1 MSKSGPPQVSTT
13 TSNNTPPAYV
23 QAAQQNLLNTGQN
36 LAAPFTQDAP
46 AFGVAGFNPDQTA
59 AFDLARYGAQSA
71 YTTPRPIAAP
81 DFSPNLR
88 FAPDATETSA
98 MFAGPSA
105 TAAYAPANPAT
116 LGTATASLAGPS
128 SQASALLS
136 GPASQATSRDAI
148 AAQTDPNAYKQFLN
162 PYTQDVVDTSNAELR
177 RQHGI
182 TQADISAKMASGA
195 AFGGS
200 REGVRAG
207 EADRA
212 FLDKSGSM
220 TAQLMSQGYDKAV
233 AQAMAD
239 TQLRQQAGLQ
249 NSQLGTSVN
258 LDNAR
263 RSDAVNALNS
273 QLGTNV
279 NLNNAQRSDAVNA
292 LNAQLGTQT
301 SQFNAGQSND
311 LSELNAQLATNVNLN
326 NAQRA
331 DAVNLANSALG
342 TNTNINNATR
352 TDAANLSEA
361 QRQDTRD
368 QFSATLQNQI
378 PQLNNQL
385 LNDEQRRQMTALQAL
400 LGTGGLQQQ
409 TAQQSLNLPADW
421 LQRLQQITPTTTGSL
436 SQGQTS
442 TPTQTNVLGAGVGL
456 ATALP
461 GLITALG
468 IGSDEREKVDVKKLG
483 KENGIEMAAYRYKG
497 DPKTYPKVV
506 GPASAQQV
514 ERARPGSTRKVGGM
528 HVITTDALRKMMGS

>member
-1 MSKSGPPQVSTT
+1 MKSGPAQTATT

-36 LAAPFTQDAP
+36 LASPFTSDAP
-46 AFGVAGFNPDQTA
+46 AFGVAGFNPDQETA
-59 AFDLARYGAQSA
+59 FGMARNSAQTASTA
-71 YTTPRPIAAP
+71 QPITAEMPRIRIEAP
-81 DFSPNLR
+81 TATAQQAGPSTGYNALL
-88 FAPDATETSA
+88 APDATQAQT
-98 MFAGPSA
+98 MFAGPSS
-105 TAAYAPANPAT
+105 
-116 LGTATASLAGPS
+116 TATA
-128 SQASALLS
+128 QQV
-136 GPASQATSRDAI
+136 GPASQAQAQYAT
-148 AAQTDPNAYKQFLN
+148 AAQTDPNAYKSFLN

-249 NSQLGTSVN
+249 NSQLGTQT
-258 LDNAR
+258 
-263 RSDAVNALNS
+263 S
-273 QLGTNV
+273 QFNTNQE
-279 NLNNAQRSDAVNA
+279 NDIAK
-292 LNAQLGTQT
+292 LNAQLGT
-301 SQFNAGQSND
+301 SVG
-311 LSELNAQLATNVNLN
+311 LN

-331 DAVNLANSALG
+331 DAIGLANSQLG
-342 TNTNINNATR
+342 TSTNLNNAARTDQGGQFNAQLGTSALQNNATR
-352 TDAANLSEA
+352 SDAMSLANA
-361 QRQDTRD
+361 QMGTQTELANAQTQAQRD
-368 QFSATLQNQI
+368 QFNANLPMQVNAQ
-378 PQLNNQL
+378 NNQFQ
-385 LNDEQRRQMTALQAL
+385 NDEQRRQLSALQAL

-421 LQRLQQITPTTTGSL
+421 LQRLQQITPTTTGSTQ
-436 SQGQTS
+436 QGTTT
-442 TPTQTNVLGAGVGL
+442 TPTQTNVLGTATGL
-456 ATALP
+456 LTALK
-461 GLITALG
+461 G
-468 IGSDEREKVDVKKLG
+468 IGLFSDENEKTDVKKLG
-483 KENGIEMAAYRYKG
+483 KDPRTGVEMAAYRYKG

-514 ERARPGSTRKVGGM
+514 ERVHPGATRKIGGKRI
-528 HVITTDALRKMMGS
+528 ITTGALKKMMGS